1 MSQPDF
7 ALQAVRRSIAS
18 RAFPFPVSVRR
29 IAAKS
34 LAIQVLSRLPDGSGT
49 VRVHAFGFADPAD
62 LVALDC
68 PRFRA
73 CVEAAITTANA
84 LAHQGIELV
93 SAR

>member
-62 LVALDC
+62 LGVVDI
-68 PRFRA
+68 RNDQFGA
-73 CVEAAITTANA
+73 CIRQEAAQVITDIPDPLN
-84 LAHQGIELV
+84 GN
-93 SAR
+93 R